1 MKHKDYTWAET
12 FTYKTNLKNWF
23 IINDA
28 RNLVRTKRPKN
39 CQKVWIIDSDE
50 YGNTEY
56 TFPAIYC
63 LGYFVVK
70 GSGVIQGATHW
81 KPRR

>member
-1 MKHKDYTWAET
+1 MKRLHGKTT
-12 FTYKTNLKNWF
+12 LVTTYKTNL
-23 IINDA
+23 
-28 RNLVRTKRPKN
+28 RTWHPIGTKKPKN
-39 CQKVWIIDSDE
+39 CQKVWIIDSDD

-63 LGYFVVK
+63 LGYFIVK
-70 GSGVIQGATHW
+70 DMGVIQGSSHW